1 MRNFSPVSEMRSSG
15 AKFEKQSKHGETF
28 TPIIALVT
36 LRAVSLQLN
45 GMLMIWKIQ
54 QAIQDNA
61 IQTTRIHPDFILVTE
76 LKCSYGKI
84 ELSQPALSYDQIKN
98 FTKDFNSNRGKARS
112 REPGQPGQPGLCKE
126 ILSLVSAY
134 MISFYNR
141 SKIAALIRL

>member
-1 MRNFSPVSEMRSSG
+1 
-15 AKFEKQSKHGETF
+15 
-28 TPIIALVT
+28 
-36 LRAVSLQLN
+36 
-45 GMLMIWKIQ
+45 MIWKIQ

-134 MISFYNR
+134 MKSFYNR